1 MDKKITSKIRKLKS
15 KEREE
20 KRFSKVQRTITQEA
34 WIAQKSIEKQNRA
47 TFN

>member
-1 MDKKITSKIRKLKS
+1 VKAMDKKITSKIRKLKS

-34 WIAQKSIEKQNRA
+34 
-47 TFN
+47 